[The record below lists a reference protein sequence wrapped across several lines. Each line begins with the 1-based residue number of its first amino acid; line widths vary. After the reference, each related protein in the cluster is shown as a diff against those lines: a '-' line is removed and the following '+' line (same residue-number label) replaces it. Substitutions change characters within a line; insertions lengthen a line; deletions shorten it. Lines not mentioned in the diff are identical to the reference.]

1 MSLQVRSLMDA
12 MERIAPLSL
21 AEPWDNVGLVAGSA
35 AAPLSGVVLTIDL
48 TSAVLAEA
56 SARGASAIVA
66 YHPPIWEALKR
77 VTDESVTGRLIVEA
91 IAAGIAIYSPHT
103 ALDGAPGG
111 MNDWLAE
118 AVTLDGATG
127 DLRALDPHVVQ
138 PGSQQLKVVTY
149 VPDSQLDRLR
159 EAMASAGA
167 GIIGAYRVC
176 SFASPG
182 TGTFF
187 GDETT
192 DPSTGESGR
201 LERVGEHRLEMVC
214 SRSALA
220 LVVETIRGFHPYEEP
235 AIDVYELVGEP
246 RRGVGAGRRVV
257 LDRPVTLEEMAS
269 RVRSH
274 LGVRAVKL
282 ARVPGMDGPITHVGV
297 CPGSGGALV
306 DRAIADGCQLY
317 LTGEMRYHEVTAAIG
332 RGLSIMLAGH
342 TSTERGFMPRLRDRL
357 AAELGKLGG
366 DVEVVVA
373 DADRPRVELL

>member
-1 MSLQVRSLMDA
+1 MSLHVRSLMEA

-21 AEPWDNVGLVAGSA
+21 AESWDNVGLVAGSA

-48 TSAVLAEA
+48 TPSVLAEA
-56 SARGASAIVA
+56 IRRGASAIVA
-66 YHPPIWEALKR
+66 YHPPIWDAVKR
-77 VTDESVTGRLIVEA
+77 VTDETVTGAVILEA
-91 IAAGIAIYSPHT
+91 IGAGIAIYSPHT
-103 ALDGAPGG
+103 AVDAAPGG

-118 AVTLDGATG
+118 AVTQDGATG
-127 DLRALDPHVVQ
+127 DTRALDPHIAQ
-138 PGSQQLKVVTY
+138 PSSQQLKVVTY

-176 SFASPG
+176 SFAAPG

-192 DPSTGESGR
+192 DPATGEAGR
-201 LERVGEHRLEMVC
+201 LERVGENRLEMVC

-220 LVVETIRGFHPYEEP
+220 LVVETIRHFHPYEEP
-235 AIDVYELVGEP
+235 AIDVYELVGQP

-257 LDRPVTLEEMAS
+257 LDQPVTLEEIAG
-269 RVRSH
+269 RVRAH
-274 LGVRAVKL
+274 LGVKAVKL
-282 ARVPGMDGPITHVGV
+282 ARAPGMDGPITHVGV
-297 CPGSGGALV
+297 CPGAGGSLA
-306 DRAIADGCQLY
+306 DRAIEDGCQLY
-317 LTGEMRYHEVTAAIG
+317 VTGEMRYHEVTAAMG

-342 TSTERGFMPRLRDRL
+342 TNTERGYLPRLRDRL
-357 AAELGKLGG
+357 DATLRELGG
-366 DVEVVVA
+366 DVDVVVA